1 MSYANR
7 STAPVDVQIRLDD
20 WTRHADAL
28 VEAMP
33 TLLQPLAFGAP
44 LAPGAR
50 RAAWYGLTEHEW
62 TALRVALESLG
73 IAYDW
78 IDYGQAEPRWLAR
91 EPQRA

>member
-20 WTRHADAL
+20 WSRHAEAL

-33 TLLQPLAFGAP
+33 ALLQPLAFGAP

-50 RAAWYGLTEHEW
+50 RAAWYGLTTAEW
-62 TALRVALESLG
+62 AELRAALESLG
-73 IAYDW
+73 VAYDW
-78 IDYGQAEPRWLAR
+78 IDYAEGWPAWRTR
-91 EPQRA
+91 EPARA